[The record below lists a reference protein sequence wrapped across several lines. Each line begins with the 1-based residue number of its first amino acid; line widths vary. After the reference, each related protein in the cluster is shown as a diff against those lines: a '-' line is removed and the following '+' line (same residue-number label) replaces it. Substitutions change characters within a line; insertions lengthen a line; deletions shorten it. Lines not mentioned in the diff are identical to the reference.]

1 MRRRRGW
8 KRGFKLLWILGISFV
23 TFLILGI
30 PIAFVLGLT
39 SFVALLYSGNIP
51 LLLMP
56 KEMFSGTDS
65 FPLLA
70 VPFFMLAGNLMNAG
84 GITRR
89 LINFCNILLGYVR
102 GGLALVNIVASMFF
116 AGITGAAA
124 ADASAIGS
132 ILIPAMTEEKYDRDF
147 SAAVTAAA
155 STMGPI
161 IPPSI
166 PMIIF
171 GAIAEL
177 SVGALFLAGVIP
189 GVMIGLS
196 LMGVAYVI
204 SQKRH
209 YPKEK
214 VKSVKDFFIG
224 LKDAFLALLMPAIIM
239 GGILGGIFTPTEA
252 AVVAVVYAFIV
263 SFFIYREIRLKDLP
277 KVLIDSVVTTS
288 ILMLVIANSAIFGW
302 ILANQQVPQ
311 AVAQIFLSISNNKW
325 VILLLLNIFLLFVGT
340 FMETTASLIIL
351 TPILFPLAVKVGV
364 DPIHFGLVMVLNLV
378 IGLITP
384 PLGVCLFIACSIAK
398 ITLEQIVK
406 AILPFL
412 IAAIAIL
419 FIVTYIPQLSL
430 WIPQMFM
437 K

>member
-1 MRRRRGW
+1 M
-8 KRGFKLLWILGISFV
+8 

-39 SFVALLYSGNIP
+39 SFVALLYSGDIP
-51 LLLMP
+51 LLIMP

-70 VPFFMLAGNLMNAG
+70 VPFFILAGNLMNAG
-84 GITRR
+84 GITKR

-102 GGLALVNIVASMFF
+102 GGLALVNVVASMFF
-116 AGITGAAA
+116 AGITGAAV
-124 ADASAIGS
+124 ADTSALGS
-132 ILIPAMTEEKYDRDF
+132 ILIPGMIEEKYDRDF
-147 SAAVTAAA
+147 SAAVTAAS
-155 STMGPI
+155 STVGPI

-166 PMIIF
+166 PMVIL
-171 GAIAEL
+171 GTVGEL
-177 SVGALFLAGVIP
+177 SIGALFLAGVIP
-189 GVMIGLS
+189 GIMIGLS
-196 LMGVAYVI
+196 LLVVSYII
-204 SQKRH
+204 SRRRN
-209 YPKEK
+209 YPKGRI
-214 VKSVKDFFIG
+214 KSIKAFFFG
-224 LKDAFLALLMPAIIM
+224 LRDAMLALLMPGIIM

-252 AVVAVVYAFIV
+252 AVVAVVYALLISFIV
-263 SFFIYREIRLKDLP
+263 YREIRWKDLP
-277 KVLIDSVVTTS
+277 KIFIDSIVTTS
-288 ILMLVIANSAIFGW
+288 IIMLVIANSAIFGW

-311 AVAQIFLSISNNKW
+311 AVAQVFLSVSNNKW

-351 TPILFPLAVKVGV
+351 TPILLPLAVKIGI
-364 DPIHFGLVMVLNLV
+364 DPIHFGVVMVLNLV

-398 ITLEQIVK
+398 ITLEQIAK

-412 IAAIAIL
+412 IAAIAVL
-419 FIVTYIPQLSL
+419 FIVTYIPELSL
-430 WIPQMFM
+430 WIPRMFM

>member
-1 MRRRRGW
+1 
-8 KRGFKLLWILGISFV
+8 LLWVLGISFI
-23 TFLILGI
+23 TFLTLGI

-70 VPFFMLAGNLMNAG
+70 VPFFMLAGNLMNVG
-84 GITRR
+84 GITKR
-89 LINFCNILLGYVR
+89 LVNFCNILLGYIR

-116 AGITGAAA
+116 AGITGAAV
-124 ADASAIGS
+124 ADTSALGS
-132 ILIPAMTEEKYDRDF
+132 ILIPAMTEARYDKDF
-147 SAAVTAAA
+147 SAAVTAAS
-155 STMGPI
+155 STVGPI

-166 PMIIF
+166 PMVIL
-171 GAIAEL
+171 GTVGEL
-177 SVGALFLAGVIP
+177 SVGALFLAGVLP
-189 GVMIGLS
+189 GIMVGLS
-196 LMGVAYVI
+196 LLIVAYGI
-204 SQKRH
+204 SRRRN

-214 VKSVKDFFIG
+214 IKSIKEFLHG
-224 LKDAFLALLMPAIIM
+224 LKDALLALLMPAIIL

-263 SFFIYREIRLKDLP
+263 SFVVYREIRWKDLP

-288 ILMLVIANSAIFGW
+288 IIMLVIANSAIFGW
-302 ILANQQVPQ
+302 ILANHQVPQ
-311 AVAQIFLSISNNKW
+311 AVAQIFLSISSNKW
-325 VILLLLNIFLLFVGT
+325 TILLMINIFLLFVGT

-351 TPILFPLAVKVGV
+351 TPILLPLAVKVGI

-398 ITLEQIVK
+398 ITLEQIIR

-412 IAAIAIL
+412 IATIVVL
-419 FIVTYIPQLSL
+419 FIVTYVPDLSL
-430 WIPQMFM
+430 WIPRMII

>member
-1 MRRRRGW
+1 MGS
-8 KRGFKLLWILGISFV
+8 KLLWVLGISFI
-23 TFLILGI
+23 TFLILGV

-39 SFVALLYSGNIP
+39 SFVALLYSGHVP

-70 VPFFMLAGNLMNAG
+70 IPFFMLAGNLMNAG

-89 LINFCNILLGYVR
+89 LVNFCNILLGYVR
-102 GGLALVNIVASMFF
+102 GGLALVNVVASMFF
-116 AGITGAAA
+116 AGITGAAV
-124 ADASAIGS
+124 ADTSALGS
-132 ILIPAMTEEKYDRDF
+132 ILIPAMTEEGYDKDF
-147 SAAVTAAA
+147 SAAVTAAS
-155 STMGPI
+155 STVGPI

-166 PMIIF
+166 PMVIL
-171 GAIAEL
+171 GTLGEL
-177 SVGALFLAGVIP
+177 SVGALFLAGIIP
-189 GVMIGLS
+189 GIMVGLS
-196 LMGVAYVI
+196 LLVVAYVI
-204 SQKRH
+204 SRKRN

-214 VKSVKDFFIG
+214 VKSVRELFYG
-224 LKDAFLALLMPAIIM
+224 LKDALLALLMPAIIM

-252 AVVAVVYAFIV
+252 AVVAVVYSFIV
-263 SFFIYREIRLKDLP
+263 SFLVYREMRWKDLP

-288 ILMLVIANSAIFGW
+288 IIMLVIANSATFGW
-302 ILANQQVPQ
+302 ILANHQVPQ
-311 AVAQIFLSISNNKW
+311 IVAQVFLSISTNKW
-325 VILLLLNIFLLFVGT
+325 VILLLINLFLLFLGT

-351 TPILFPLAVKVGV
+351 TPILLPLAVKVGI

-384 PLGVCLFIACSIAK
+384 PLGVCLFVACGIAK
-398 ITLEQIVK
+398 ITLEQIAK

-412 IAAIAIL
+412 IAVIAVL
-419 FIVTYIPQLSL
+419 FIVTYIPELSL
-430 WIPQMFM
+430 WIPRMVI

>member
-1 MRRRRGW
+1 M
-8 KRGFKLLWILGISFV
+8 LWILGISFV
-23 TFLILGI
+23 SFLILGI

-84 GITRR
+84 GITKR

-132 ILIPAMTEEKYDRDF
+132 ILIPAMVEEKYDRDF

-204 SQKRH
+204 SRKRH

-263 SFFIYREIRLKDLP
+263 SFFIYREIRWKDIP

-325 VILLLLNIFLLFVGT
+325 MILFLLNIFLLFVGT

-351 TPILFPLAVKVGV
+351 TPILFPLAVKVGI

-419 FIVTYIPQLSL
+419 FVVTYIPELCL
-430 WIPQMFM
+430 WIPRMFM

>member
-1 MRRRRGW
+1 
-8 KRGFKLLWILGISFV
+8 LLWVLGISFI
-23 TFLILGI
+23 TFLVLGV

-39 SFVALLYSGNIP
+39 SFVALLYSGHVP

-89 LINFCNILLGYVR
+89 LVNFCNILLGYVR

-132 ILIPAMTEEKYDRDF
+132 ILIPAMTEGKYEKDF
-147 SAAVTAAA
+147 SAALTAAA

-177 SVGALFLAGVIP
+177 SVGALFLAGVVP

-196 LMGVAYVI
+196 LMGVTYVI
-204 SQKRH
+204 SRKRN

-214 VKSVKDFFIG
+214 VKSVKQFLVG
-224 LKDAFLALLMPAIIM
+224 LKDALLALLMPAIIM

-263 SFFIYREIRLKDLP
+263 SFFIYREMRWKDLP

-302 ILANQQVPQ
+302 ILANYQVPQ
-311 AVAQIFLSISNNKW
+311 AVAQIFLSISTNKW
-325 VILLLLNIFLLFVGT
+325 VILLMLNIFLLFVGT

-351 TPILFPLAVKVGV
+351 TPILFPLAVKVGI
-364 DPIHFGLVMVLNLV
+364 DPIHFGVVMVLNLV

-398 ITLEQIVK
+398 ITLEQITK

-412 IAAIAIL
+412 IAAIVIL
-419 FIVTYIPQLSL
+419 FIVTYLPELSL
-430 WIPQMFM
+430 WIPRMFI

>member
-1 MRRRRGW
+1 
-8 KRGFKLLWILGISFV
+8 LLWVLGISFIS
-23 TFLILGI
+23 FLVLGV

-39 SFVALLYSGNIP
+39 SFAALLYSGDIP

-84 GITRR
+84 GITKR
-89 LINFCNILLGYVR
+89 LVNFCNILLGYVR
-102 GGLALVNIVASMFF
+102 GGLALVNVVASMFF
-116 AGITGAAA
+116 AGITGAAV
-124 ADASAIGS
+124 ADTSALGS

-147 SAAVTAAA
+147 SAAVTAAS
-155 STMGPI
+155 STVGPI

-166 PMIIF
+166 PMVIL
-171 GAIAEL
+171 GTVGEL
-177 SVGALFLAGVIP
+177 SIGALFLAGIIP
-189 GVMIGLS
+189 GIMVGLS
-196 LMGVAYVI
+196 LLVVAYMI
-204 SQKRH
+204 SRKRN

-214 VKSVKDFFIG
+214 VKSVREFFHG
-224 LKDAFLALLMPAIIM
+224 LKDAIFALLMPAIIL

-263 SFFIYREIRLKDLP
+263 SFLVYREMRWKDLP

-288 ILMLVIANSAIFGW
+288 IIMLVIANSAIFGW
-302 ILANQQVPQ
+302 ILANHQVPQ
-311 AVAQIFLSISNNKW
+311 IVAQIFLSISTNKW
-325 VILLLLNIFLLFVGT
+325 IILLLINLFLLFVGT

-351 TPILFPLAVKVGV
+351 TPILLPLAAKVGV

-384 PLGVCLFIACSIAK
+384 PLGVCLFVACGIAK
-398 ITLEQIVK
+398 ITLEQITK

-412 IAAIAIL
+412 IAAIAVL
-419 FIVTYIPQLSL
+419 FIVTYIPELSL
-430 WIPQMFM
+430 WIPRMIM

>member
-1 MRRRRGW
+1 M
-8 KRGFKLLWILGISFV
+8 LWILGISFI

-70 VPFFMLAGNLMNAG
+70 VPFFMLAGNLMNTG
-84 GITRR
+84 GITKR
-89 LINFCNILLGYVR
+89 LVNFCNILLGYVR

-177 SVGALFLAGVIP
+177 SVGALFLAGIIP
-189 GVMIGLS
+189 GIMIGFS
-196 LMGVAYVI
+196 LMGVAYFI
-204 SQKRH
+204 SRKRG

-214 VKSVKDFFIG
+214 IKSIKEFFIG

-263 SFFIYREIRLKDLP
+263 SFFIYREMRWKDLP

-288 ILMLVIANSAIFGW
+288 ILMLVIGNSAIFGW

-325 VILLLLNIFLLFVGT
+325 VILFLVNIFLLFVGT

-351 TPILFPLAVKVGV
+351 TPILFPLAVKVGI

-412 IAAIAIL
+412 IAAISVL
-419 FIVTYIPQLSL
+419 FIVTYIPELSL
-430 WIPQMFM
+430 WIPRMIM

>member
-1 MRRRRGW
+1 M
-8 KRGFKLLWILGISFV
+8 LLVLGLSFL
-23 TFLILGI
+23 TFLMLGI

-51 LLLMP
+51 FLLIP

-70 VPFFMLAGNLMNAG
+70 VPFFIFAGNLMNAG

-89 LINFCNILLGYVR
+89 LIHFCNILLGYIR
-102 GGLALVNIVASMFF
+102 GGLALVNVVASMFF
-116 AGITGAAA
+116 AGITGAAV
-124 ADASAIGS
+124 ADTSALGS
-132 ILIPAMTEEKYDRDF
+132 ILIPAMTREKYDRDF
-147 SAAVTAAA
+147 SAAVTAAS
-155 STMGPI
+155 STVGPI

-166 PMIIF
+166 PMVIL
-171 GAIAEL
+171 GTVGEL
-177 SVGALFLAGVIP
+177 SVGALFLAGVVP
-189 GVMIGLS
+189 GILVGLS
-196 LMGVAYVI
+196 LLAVSYII
-204 SQKRH
+204 SVKRD

-214 VKSVKDFFIG
+214 IKSLKEFFFG
-224 LKDAFLALLMPAIIM
+224 LKDALLALLMPGIIM

-252 AVVAVVYAFIV
+252 AVVAVVYAFLI
-263 SFFIYREIRLKDLP
+263 SCLIYREIQWRDLP
-277 KVLIDSVVTTS
+277 RILIDSVVTTS
-288 ILMLVIANSAIFGW
+288 IIMLVIANSAIFGW
-302 ILANQQVPQ
+302 ILANHQVPQ
-311 AVAQIFLSISNNKW
+311 AVAQIFLSISTNKW
-325 VILLLLNIFLLFVGT
+325 VLLLLINIFLLFVGT

-351 TPILFPLAVKVGV
+351 TPILLPLAIKVGI

-384 PLGVCLFIACSIAK
+384 PLGVCLFIACSIAR

-412 IAAIAIL
+412 IAAIGVL
-419 FIVTYIPQLSL
+419 FLVTYVPELVL
-430 WIPQMFM
+430 FLPRMVM

>member
-1 MRRRRGW
+1 MKKRRGW
-8 KRGFKLLWILGISFV
+8 KRGFELLWVLGISFI

-70 VPFFMLAGNLMNAG
+70 VPFFILAGNLMNAG

-89 LINFCNILLGYVR
+89 LVHFCNLLLGYVR
-102 GGLALVNIVASMFF
+102 GGLALVNVVASMFF
-116 AGITGAAA
+116 AGITGAAV
-124 ADASAIGS
+124 ADTSALGS

-147 SAAVTAAA
+147 SAAVTAAS
-155 STMGPI
+155 STVGPI

-166 PMIIF
+166 PMVIL
-171 GAIAEL
+171 GTVGEL
-177 SVGALFLAGVIP
+177 SIGALFLAGVIP
-189 GVMIGLS
+189 GVMVGLS
-196 LMGVAYVI
+196 LLVVTYII
-204 SQKRH
+204 SRRRN
-209 YPKEK
+209 YPKGRI
-214 VKSVKDFFIG
+214 KSIRAFFFG
-224 LKDAFLALLMPAIIM
+224 LRDAILALLMPGIIL

-252 AVVAVVYAFIV
+252 AVVAVVYALLV
-263 SFFIYREIRLKDLP
+263 SFLVYREIRWRDLP
-277 KVLIDSVVTTS
+277 KIFIDSIVTTS
-288 ILMLVIANSAIFGW
+288 IIMLVIANSAIFGW
-302 ILANQQVPQ
+302 ILANHQAPQ
-311 AVAQIFLSISNNKW
+311 AAAQIFLSISNNKW
-325 VILLLLNIFLLFVGT
+325 VILLLINLFLLFVGT

-351 TPILFPLAVKVGV
+351 TPVLLPLAVKVGV
-364 DPIHFGLVMVLNLV
+364 DPIHFGVVMVLNLV

-398 ITLEQIVK
+398 VTLEQIVK

-412 IAAIAIL
+412 IATIAVL
-419 FIVTYIPQLSL
+419 FIVTYIPELSL
-430 WIPQMFM
+430 WIPRMFM

>member
-1 MRRRRGW
+1 M
-8 KRGFKLLWILGISFV
+8 LWILGISFV

-89 LINFCNILLGYVR
+89 LIHFCNILLGYVR
-102 GGLALVNIVASMFF
+102 GGLAMVNIVASMFF

-166 PMIIF
+166 PMIIL

-189 GVMIGLS
+189 GVMIGIS
-196 LMGVAYVI
+196 LLGVAYVI
-204 SQKRH
+204 SRKRN

-224 LKDAFLALLMPAIIM
+224 LKDALLALLMPAIIM

-263 SFFIYREIRLKDLP
+263 SFFIYREIRWKDLP

-311 AVAQIFLSISNNKW
+311 AVAQIFLSVSNNKW

-351 TPILFPLAVKVGV
+351 TPILFPLAIKVGI

-412 IAAIAIL
+412 IAAIAVL
-419 FIVTYIPQLSL
+419 FIVTYIPELSL
-430 WIPQMFM
+430 WIPRMFM

>member
-1 MRRRRGW
+1 M
-8 KRGFKLLWILGISFV
+8 LWILGISFV

-89 LINFCNILLGYVR
+89 LIHFCNILLGYVR
-102 GGLALVNIVASMFF
+102 GGLAMVNIVASMFF

-166 PMIIF
+166 PMIIL

-189 GVMIGLS
+189 GVMIGIS
-196 LMGVAYVI
+196 LLGVAYVI
-204 SQKRH
+204 SRKRN

-224 LKDAFLALLMPAIIM
+224 LKDALLALLMPAIIM

-263 SFFIYREIRLKDLP
+263 SFFIYREIRWKDLY

-311 AVAQIFLSISNNKW
+311 AVAQIFLSVSNNKW

-351 TPILFPLAVKVGV
+351 TPILFPLAVKVGI

-412 IAAIAIL
+412 IAAIAVL
-419 FIVTYIPQLSL
+419 FIVTYIPELSL
-430 WIPQMFM
+430 WIPRMFM

>member
-1 MRRRRGW
+1 M
-8 KRGFKLLWILGISFV
+8 LWMLGLSFV
-23 TFLILGI
+23 TFLVLGI

-39 SFVALLYSGNIP
+39 SFVALLYSGSVP
-51 LLLMP
+51 LLIMP

-84 GITRR
+84 GITKR
-89 LINFCNILLGYVR
+89 LVHFCNILLGYVR
-102 GGLALVNIVASMFF
+102 GGLAMVNIVASMFF

-132 ILIPAMTEEKYDRDF
+132 ILIPAMTREKYDRDF

-189 GVMIGLS
+189 GVMVGLS
-196 LMGVAYVI
+196 LMAVAYVI
-204 SQKRH
+204 SRKRG
-209 YPKEK
+209 YPKERRR
-214 VKSVKDFFIG
+214 SLREFFLG

-239 GGILGGIFTPTEA
+239 GGILGGVFTPTEA
-252 AVVAVVYAFIV
+252 AVVAVVYAFLV
-263 SFFIYREIRLKDLP
+263 SFFIYREIRWKDLP
-277 KVLIDSVVTTS
+277 KILIDSVVTTS

-302 ILANQQVPQ
+302 ILANEKVPQ
-311 AVAQIFLSISNNKW
+311 AVAQIFLSLSTNKW
-325 VILLLLNIFLLFVGT
+325 VILLLINLFLLFVGT

-351 TPILFPLAVKVGV
+351 TPILFPLAVKVGI

-398 ITLEQIVK
+398 ITLEEITR

-412 IAAIAIL
+412 VAAIAVL
-419 FIVTYIPQLSL
+419 FIVTYLPDLSL
-430 WIPQMFM
+430 WIPRMFV

>member
-1 MRRRRGW
+1 MKRGKDW
-8 KRGFKLLWILGISFV
+8 KRGFKLLWILGISFIS
-23 TFLILGI
+23 FLFLGI

-84 GITRR
+84 GITKR

-116 AGITGAAA
+116 AGITGAAV
-124 ADASAIGS
+124 ADTSALGS
-132 ILIPAMTEEKYDRDF
+132 ILIPAMVKEKYGKDF
-147 SAAVTAAA
+147 SAAVTAAS
-155 STMGPI
+155 STVGPI

-166 PMIIF
+166 PMVIL
-171 GAIAEL
+171 GTVGEL
-177 SVGALFLAGVIP
+177 SVGALFLAGVVP
-189 GVMIGLS
+189 GILMGLS
-196 LMGVAYVI
+196 FLVVAYVI
-204 SQKRH
+204 SVKRD
-209 YPKEK
+209 YPQEKMKSLKE
-214 VKSVKDFFIG
+214 FFFG
-224 LKDAFLALLMPAIIM
+224 LKDALLALLMPAIIM

-252 AVVAVVYAFIV
+252 AVVAVFYAFTV
-263 SFFIYREIRLKDLP
+263 SFVVYREIRWKDLP

-288 ILMLVIANSAIFGW
+288 IIMFVIANSAIFGW

-325 VILLLLNIFLLFVGT
+325 VILFLLNIFLLFVGT

-430 WIPQMFM
+430 WVPQMFM

>member
-1 MRRRRGW
+1 MKRGKDW
-8 KRGFKLLWILGISFV
+8 KRGFKLLWILGISFIS
-23 TFLILGI
+23 FLFLGI

-84 GITRR
+84 GITKR

-116 AGITGAAA
+116 AGITGAAV
-124 ADASAIGS
+124 ADTSALGS
-132 ILIPAMTEEKYDRDF
+132 ILIPAMVKEKYGKDF
-147 SAAVTAAA
+147 SAAVTAAS
-155 STMGPI
+155 STVGPI

-166 PMIIF
+166 PMVIL
-171 GAIAEL
+171 GTVGEL
-177 SVGALFLAGVIP
+177 SVGALFLAGVVP
-189 GVMIGLS
+189 GILMGLS
-196 LMGVAYVI
+196 FLVVAYVI
-204 SQKRH
+204 SVKRD
-209 YPKEK
+209 YPQEKMKSIKE
-214 VKSVKDFFIG
+214 FFFG
-224 LKDAFLALLMPAIIM
+224 LKDALLALLMPAIIM

-252 AVVAVVYAFIV
+252 AVVAVFYAFTV
-263 SFFIYREIRLKDLP
+263 SFVVYREIRWKDLP

-288 ILMLVIANSAIFGW
+288 IIMFVIANSAIFGW

-325 VILLLLNIFLLFVGT
+325 VILFLLNIFLLFVGT

-398 ITLEQIVK
+398 ITLEQIVR

>member
-1 MRRRRGW
+1 MKRRRGW
-8 KRGFKLLWILGISFV
+8 RRGFKLLWILGISFI
-23 TFLILGI
+23 TFLILGV

-39 SFVALLYSGNIP
+39 SFVALLYSGDIP

-70 VPFFMLAGNLMNAG
+70 VPFFILAGNLMNAG
-84 GITRR
+84 GITKR

-102 GGLALVNIVASMFF
+102 GGLALVNVVASMFF
-116 AGITGAAA
+116 AGITGAAV
-124 ADASAIGS
+124 ADTSALGS
-132 ILIPAMTEEKYDRDF
+132 ILIPGMIEEKYDRDF
-147 SAAVTAAA
+147 SAAVTAAS
-155 STMGPI
+155 STVGPI

-166 PMIIF
+166 PLVIL
-171 GAIAEL
+171 GTVGEL
-177 SVGALFLAGVIP
+177 SIGALFLAGVIP
-189 GVMIGLS
+189 GIMIGLS
-196 LMGVAYVI
+196 LLVVSYII
-204 SQKRH
+204 SRKRN
-209 YPKEK
+209 YPKGRI
-214 VKSVKDFFIG
+214 KSIKAFFFG
-224 LKDAFLALLMPAIIM
+224 LRDAMLALLMPGIIM

-252 AVVAVVYAFIV
+252 AVVAVVYALLISFIV
-263 SFFIYREIRLKDLP
+263 YREIRWRDLP
-277 KVLIDSVVTTS
+277 KILIDSIVTTS
-288 ILMLVIANSAIFGW
+288 IIMLVIANSAIFGW
-302 ILANQQVPQ
+302 ILANHQVPQ
-311 AVAQIFLSISNNKW
+311 TVAQIFLSVSNNKW

-351 TPILFPLAVKVGV
+351 TPILLPLAVKVGI

-398 ITLEQIVK
+398 ITLEQISK

-412 IAAIAIL
+412 IAAIAVL
-419 FIVTYIPQLSL
+419 FIVTYIPELSL
-430 WIPQMFM
+430 WIPRMFM

>member
-1 MRRRRGW
+1 M
-8 KRGFKLLWILGISFV
+8 LWILGISFI

-39 SFVALLYSGNIP
+39 SFVALLYSGDIP

-70 VPFFMLAGNLMNAG
+70 VPFFILAGNLMNTG
-84 GITRR
+84 GITKR

-102 GGLALVNIVASMFF
+102 GGLALVNVVASMFF
-116 AGITGAAA
+116 AGITGAAV
-124 ADASAIGS
+124 ADTSALGS

-147 SAAVTAAA
+147 SAAVTAAS
-155 STMGPI
+155 STVGPI

-166 PMIIF
+166 PMVIL
-171 GAIAEL
+171 GTVGEL
-177 SVGALFLAGVIP
+177 SIGALFLAGVIP
-189 GVMIGLS
+189 GIMVGLS
-196 LMGVAYVI
+196 LLVVSYII
-204 SQKRH
+204 SRRRN
-209 YPKEK
+209 YPKGSI
-214 VKSVKDFFIG
+214 KSIKEFFFG
-224 LKDAFLALLMPAIIM
+224 LKDAILALLMPGIIM

-252 AVVAVVYAFIV
+252 AVVAVVYALLV
-263 SFFIYREIRLKDLP
+263 SFLVYREIRWKDLP
-277 KVLIDSVVTTS
+277 KILIDSIVTTS
-288 ILMLVIANSAIFGW
+288 IIMLVIANSAIFGW

-311 AVAQIFLSISNNKW
+311 SVAQIFLSISNNKW

-351 TPILFPLAVKVGV
+351 TPILLPLAVKVGI
-364 DPIHFGLVMVLNLV
+364 DPIHFGIVMVLNLV

>member
-1 MRRRRGW
+1 MGS
-8 KRGFKLLWILGISFV
+8 KLLWVLGISFI
-23 TFLILGI
+23 TFLILGV

-39 SFVALLYSGNIP
+39 SFVALLYSGHVP

-70 VPFFMLAGNLMNAG
+70 IPFFMLAGNLMNAG

-89 LINFCNILLGYVR
+89 LVNFCNILLGYVR
-102 GGLALVNIVASMFF
+102 GGLALVNVVASMFF
-116 AGITGAAA
+116 AGITGAAV
-124 ADASAIGS
+124 ADTSALGS
-132 ILIPAMTEEKYDRDF
+132 ILIPAMTEEGYDKDF
-147 SAAVTAAA
+147 SAAVTAAS
-155 STMGPI
+155 STVGPI

-166 PMIIF
+166 PMVIL
-171 GAIAEL
+171 GTLGEL
-177 SVGALFLAGVIP
+177 SVGALFLAGIIP
-189 GVMIGLS
+189 GIMVGLS
-196 LMGVAYVI
+196 LLVVAYVI
-204 SQKRH
+204 SRKRN

-214 VKSVKDFFIG
+214 VKSVRELFYG
-224 LKDAFLALLMPAIIM
+224 LKDALLALLMPAIIM

-252 AVVAVVYAFIV
+252 EVVAVVYSFIV
-263 SFFIYREIRLKDLP
+263 SFLVYREMRWKDLP

-288 ILMLVIANSAIFGW
+288 IIMLVIANSATFGW
-302 ILANQQVPQ
+302 ILANHQVPQ
-311 AVAQIFLSISNNKW
+311 IVAQVFLSISTNKW
-325 VILLLLNIFLLFVGT
+325 VILLLINLFLLFLGT

-351 TPILFPLAVKVGV
+351 TPILLPLAVKVGI

-384 PLGVCLFIACSIAK
+384 PLGVCLFVACGIAK
-398 ITLEQIVK
+398 ITLEQIAK

-412 IAAIAIL
+412 IAAIAVL
-419 FIVTYIPQLSL
+419 FIVTYIPELSL
-430 WIPQMFM
+430 WIPRMVI

>member
-1 MRRRRGW
+1 
-8 KRGFKLLWILGISFV
+8 LLWILAISFI
-23 TFLILGI
+23 TFLLLGI

-39 SFVALLYSGNIP
+39 SFVALLYTGNIP

-70 VPFFMLAGNLMNAG
+70 VPFFILAGNLMNVG

-89 LINFCNILLGYVR
+89 LIHFCNILLGYVR
-102 GGLALVNIVASMFF
+102 GGLALVNVVASMFF
-116 AGITGAAA
+116 AGITGAAV
-124 ADASAIGS
+124 ADTSALGS
-132 ILIPAMTEEKYDRDF
+132 ILIPAMTERRYDKDF
-147 SAAVTAAA
+147 SAAVTAAS
-155 STMGPI
+155 STVGPI

-166 PMIIF
+166 PMVIL
-171 GAIAEL
+171 GTVGEL
-177 SVGALFLAGVIP
+177 SIGALFLAGVIP
-189 GVMIGLS
+189 GIMVGLA
-196 LMGVAYVI
+196 LLGIAYWI
-204 SQKRH
+204 SCKRN
-209 YPKEK
+209 YPKEPI
-214 VKSVKDFFIG
+214 KSLQEFFYG
-224 LKDAFLALLMPAIIM
+224 LKDALLALLMPGIIL

-252 AVVAVVYAFIV
+252 AVVAVAYAFII
-263 SFFIYREIRLKDLP
+263 SFLVYREIRLKDLP
-277 KVLIDSVVTTS
+277 RILIDSIVTTS
-288 ILMLVIANSAIFGW
+288 IIMFVIANSAIFGW
-302 ILANQQVPQ
+302 ILANHQVPQ
-311 AVAQIFLSISNNKW
+311 IVAKTFLSITTNKW
-325 VILLLLNIFLLFVGT
+325 ILLFLINLFLLFIGT

-351 TPILFPLAVKVGV
+351 TPILLPLAVKVGI

-412 IAAIAIL
+412 LAAIGVL

-430 WIPQMFM
+430 WIPRMLM

>member
-1 MRRRRGW
+1 M
-8 KRGFKLLWILGISFV
+8 LWILGISFI

-89 LINFCNILLGYVR
+89 LIHFCNILLGYVR

-132 ILIPAMTEEKYDRDF
+132 ILIPAMTEEKYDREF

-189 GVMIGLS
+189 GVMIGIS

-204 SQKRH
+204 SRKRN

-252 AVVAVVYAFIV
+252 AVVAAVYAFIV
-263 SFFIYREIRLKDLP
+263 SFFIYREIRWKDLP

-351 TPILFPLAVKVGV
+351 TPILFPLAVKVGI

-398 ITLEQIVK
+398 ITLEQITK

-412 IAAIAIL
+412 IAAIAVL
-419 FIVTYIPQLSL
+419 FIVTYIPELSL
-430 WIPQMFM
+430 WIPRMFM

>member
-1 MRRRRGW
+1 M
-8 KRGFKLLWILGISFV
+8 LWILGISFI

-89 LINFCNILLGYVR
+89 LIHFCNILLGYVR
-102 GGLALVNIVASMFF
+102 GGLAMVNIVASMFF

-132 ILIPAMTEEKYDRDF
+132 IIIPAMTEEKYDREF

-166 PMIIF
+166 PMIIL

-189 GVMIGLS
+189 GVMIGIS
-196 LMGVAYVI
+196 LLGVAYVI
-204 SQKRH
+204 SRKRN

-224 LKDAFLALLMPAIIM
+224 LKDALLALLMPAIIM

-263 SFFIYREIRLKDLP
+263 SFFIYREIRWKDLH

-311 AVAQIFLSISNNKW
+311 AVAQIFLSVSNNKW

-351 TPILFPLAVKVGV
+351 TPILFPLAVKVGI

-412 IAAIAIL
+412 IAAIAVL
-419 FIVTYIPQLSL
+419 FIVTYIPELSL
-430 WIPQMFM
+430 WIPRMFM

>member
-1 MRRRRGW
+1 MKRRRGW
-8 KRGFKLLWILGISFV
+8 KRVFKMLWILGISFV

-89 LINFCNILLGYVR
+89 LIHFCNILLGYVR
-102 GGLALVNIVASMFF
+102 GGLAMVNIVASMFF

-166 PMIIF
+166 PMIIL

-189 GVMIGLS
+189 GVMIGIS
-196 LMGVAYVI
+196 LLGVAYVI
-204 SQKRH
+204 SRKRN

-224 LKDAFLALLMPAIIM
+224 LKDALLALLMPAIIM

-252 AVVAVVYAFIV
+252 AVVAAVYAFIV
-263 SFFIYREIRLKDLP
+263 SSLIYREIRWKDLP

-351 TPILFPLAVKVGV
+351 TPILFPLAVKVGI

-398 ITLEQIVK
+398 ITLEQIAK

-419 FIVTYIPQLSL
+419 FIVTYIPELSL
-430 WIPQMFM
+430 WIPRMFM

>member
-1 MRRRRGW
+1 
-8 KRGFKLLWILGISFV
+8 LLWILGISFI

-39 SFVALLYSGNIP
+39 SFVALLYSGDIP

-70 VPFFMLAGNLMNAG
+70 VPFFILAGNLMNTG
-84 GITRR
+84 GITKR

-102 GGLALVNIVASMFF
+102 GGLALVNVVASMFF
-116 AGITGAAA
+116 AGITGAAV
-124 ADASAIGS
+124 ADTSALGS

-147 SAAVTAAA
+147 SAAVTAAS
-155 STMGPI
+155 STVGPI

-166 PMIIF
+166 PMVIL
-171 GAIAEL
+171 GTVGEL
-177 SVGALFLAGVIP
+177 SIGALFLAGVIP
-189 GVMIGLS
+189 GIMVGLS
-196 LMGVAYVI
+196 LLVVSYII
-204 SQKRH
+204 SRRRN
-209 YPKEK
+209 YPKGRI
-214 VKSVKDFFIG
+214 KSIKEFFFG
-224 LKDAFLALLMPAIIM
+224 LKDAILALLMPGIIM

-252 AVVAVVYAFIV
+252 AVVAVVYALLV
-263 SFFIYREIRLKDLP
+263 SFLVYREIRWKDLP
-277 KVLIDSVVTTS
+277 KILIDSIVTTS
-288 ILMLVIANSAIFGW
+288 IIMLVIANSAIFGW

-311 AVAQIFLSISNNKW
+311 SVAQIFLSISNNKW

-351 TPILFPLAVKVGV
+351 TPILLPLAVKVGI
-364 DPIHFGLVMVLNLV
+364 DPIHFGIVMVLNLV